1 MQSLLILISQIIEL
15 YIWVVIASV
24 IMSWLIS
31 FNVVNIRNRFVY
43 NLSHVIN
50 RLTEP
55 AYRQVRQ
62 LIPPIG
68 GLDLS
73 PIVIIFALTFLR
85 NLMWETLG

>member
-24 IMSWLIS
+24 IMSWLIG
-31 FNVVNIRNRFVY
+31 FNVINIRNRFVY
-43 NLSHVIN
+43 NLSHIIN

-55 AYRQVRQ
+55 AYQQVRQ

>member
-1 MQSLLILISQIIEL
+1 MQSLLLLISQIVDF
-15 YIWVVIASV
+15 YIWVIIASV
-24 IMSWLIS
+24 IMSWLIG

-43 NLSHVIN
+43 NLSHILN

-55 AYRQVRQ
+55 AYQKVRQ

>member
-1 MQSLLILISQIIEL
+1 MQSLLILISQIIEF
-15 YIWVVIASV
+15 YIWIVIASV
-24 IMSWLIS
+24 IMSWLIG
-31 FNVVNIRNRFVY
+31 FNVVNIRNGFIY
-43 NLSHVIN
+43 NLSHIMN

-55 AYRQVRQ
+55 AYKQIRQ

-73 PIVIIFALTFLR
+73 PIVIIFVLTFLR

>member
-24 IMSWLIS
+24 IMSWLIG
-31 FNVVNIRNRFVY
+31 FNVINIRNRFVY
-43 NLSHVIN
+43 NLSHIIN

-55 AYRQVRQ
+55 AYQQVRQ

-73 PIVIIFALTFLR
+73 PIVLIFALTFLR